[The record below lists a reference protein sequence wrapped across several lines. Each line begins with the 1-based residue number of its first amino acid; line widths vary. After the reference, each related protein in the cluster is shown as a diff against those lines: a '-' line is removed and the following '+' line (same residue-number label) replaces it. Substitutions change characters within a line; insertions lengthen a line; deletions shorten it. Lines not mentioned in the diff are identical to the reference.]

1 MNILKSLWILVMIGF
16 VASCAPMATE
26 SPFTAT
32 DLSGKLGQGYKQK
45 VDNAL
50 IILDASTSMY
60 DKEDGTQKIVRAKN
74 VVLHMNDTLPP
85 LKMQAGLHVFGP
97 TLGVNMDD
105 SKLVYGMTA
114 YNAADL
120 AAAVKSVQVAGLT
133 PLAKPLVKS
142 VAALK
147 DSKGQIAVIIV
158 SDGMNTSDQSPVEA
172 AQALKAAFGDRIC
185 IYTILIGDS
194 PVGKKVMEDVA
205 AAGKCGFSTTE
216 GAVATSQGMADF
228 VEQVFLEKEV
238 AQPVVQKVV
247 PPPVMEKTVTMN
259 LNVQFDFDKYNLRRT
274 AQDRVEEFAAFMKE
288 HPHTTALL
296 EGHTDNYGSAAYNDR
311 LSLRRAESVKKYLVE
326 KLKIDP
332 ARLTTKGYGF
342 SRPIATNK
350 TAAGRQENRRVVA
363 VISATVTVKE

>member
-26 SPFTAT
+26 TPFTAT

-50 IILDASTSMY
+50 IILDASSSMY
-60 DKEDGTQKIVRAKN
+60 DKENANQKIIQAKN

-97 TLGVNMDD
+97 TLGPNMED
-105 SKLVYGMTA
+105 SKLIYGMA
-114 YNAADL
+114 DYNAADL

-133 PLAKPLVKS
+133 PLAKPLLKS
-142 VAALK
+142 VDDLK
-147 DSKGQIAVIIV
+147 DSKGKIAVIIV
-158 SDGMNTSDQSPVEA
+158 SDGMDTYNQSPVEA
-172 AQALKAAFGDRIC
+172 AETLKNAFGDRIC

-194 PVGKKVMEDVA
+194 PVGKKVLEDVA
-205 AAGKCGFSTTE
+205 AAGKCGFATTE

-238 AQPVVQKVV
+238 AKPVVQKVA
-247 PPPVMEKTVTMN
+247 PAPVMEKTITMN
-259 LNVQFDFDKYNLRRT
+259 LNVLFDFDKDNVRPRE
-274 AQDRVEEFAAFMKE
+274 QDQLDEFAAFMKT
-288 HPHTTALL
+288 HPQTSAVL
-296 EGHTDNYGSAAYNDR
+296 EGHTDNYGSEAYNDG
-311 LSLRRAESVKKYLVE
+311 LSMRRAESVKKYMVN
-326 KLKIDP
+326 KFNIDP
-332 ARLTTKGYGF
+332 ARLATKGYGF

-350 TAAGRQENRRVVA
+350 TEAGRQENRRVVA
-363 VISATVTVKE
+363 VISATVTE